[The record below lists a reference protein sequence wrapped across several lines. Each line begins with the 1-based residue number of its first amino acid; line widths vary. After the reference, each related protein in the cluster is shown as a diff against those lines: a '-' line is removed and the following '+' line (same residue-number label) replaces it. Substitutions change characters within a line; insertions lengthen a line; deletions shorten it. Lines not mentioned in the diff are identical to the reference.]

1 MSGLYQYSRIE
12 QKLDQLLAGGGGASA
27 VAALPP
33 GYVGPFMAGA
43 IPDGWAA
50 MDGRALAIADNP
62 VLYALFADRY
72 SNGFDEF
79 STRWQASN
87 LVPLMTSDTSPSGFV
102 ASASSFYA
110 IFNPY
115 KAFNGVKGSGGD
127 DDGWVLESG
136 VFTGW
141 LRIDLPVSKGVTSY
155 SITARSL
162 TANEPSD
169 FTFEGSN
176 DGGATWTV
184 LDTRTGEINWPPGS
198 TRSYELDTSQLAA
211 TYSSFRLNVTAS
223 SGTDSFLA
231 IGELT
236 INGGDPVFFGPTDP
250 GQFRVPNLKS
260 SPADLPGS
268 VWCVKLG

>member
-12 QKLDQLLAGGGGASA
+12 QKLDQLLAGGGGSGAT
-27 VAALPP
+27 AALPP

-72 SNGFDEF
+72 NNSFDEL
-79 STRWQASN
+79 STRSQASS
-87 LVPLMTSDTSPSGFV
+87 LVPAMTSNTAPSGFV
-102 ASASSFYA
+102 ATASSSYGVG
-110 IFNPY
+110 Y
-115 KAFNGVKGSGGD
+115 EAFRAFDGIKSGINA
-127 DDGWVLESG
+127 WITSSG
-136 VFTGW
+136 VYTGW

-155 SITARSL
+155 SITGRADIGSD
-162 TANEPSD
+162 PSD
-169 FTFEGSN
+169 FTLEGSN

-184 LDTRTGEINWPPGS
+184 LDTRSGEINWPVGS
-198 TRSYELDTSQLAA
+198 TRSYELDASQLAA
-211 TYSSFRLNVTAS
+211 TYNSIRLSVIA
-223 SGTDSFLA
+223 SGTPDSYLA
-231 IGELT
+231 IGELI
-236 INGGDPVFFGPTDP
+236 INGGDPAVFPPPDI